1 MSSIKAWL
9 HHCGVWICIAFFT
22 ASHHSLDICSTSI
35 HAANG
40 TTLSYKSLWFFFYGQ
55 HGQWTAKLFLFQL
68 HCQTTVT
75 ILHSCD
81 FLGIILL
88 WFQYLL
94 FFFHENIYLYC
105 LNKPYRKKRKHI
117 FFFFKFMIEL
127 VMLYAVCTL
136 YSNASLVSGSLPQI
150 DFVTVTLR
158 TT

>member
-40 TTLSYKSLWFFFYGQ
+40 TTLSYKSLWFFLFFMDNTDNGQ
-55 HGQWTAKLFLFQL
+55 LSYFFFNFIAKQQWQYCI
-68 HCQTTVT
+68 HVT
-75 ILHSCD
+75 FWVSYYCD
-81 FLGIILL
+81 FNICC
-88 WFQYLL
+88 
-94 FFFHENIYLYC
+94 FFFHENIYE
-105 LNKPYRKKRKHI
+105 RKERKENI
-117 FFFFKFMIEL
+117 SFFFKFMIEL

-136 YSNASLVSGSLPQI
+136 DSNASLVSGSLPQI